1 MATRDLT
8 EARVED
14 VDKFVDLFEAIVGNV
29 SRLLH
34 GKETAVRLALLCLVS
49 RGHLLVEDV
58 PGVGKTSLAKA
69 LARSVRLDW
78 QRVQFTPDLLPSD
91 VTGSAVFDRDSST
104 FRFRPGAVFTN
115 ILLGDEINRASPK
128 TQSALLEAM
137 EERQVTVDGLTHRLP
152 SPFLV
157 IATQNPAEHE
167 GTYPLPESQV
177 DRFLL
182 RLTMGYPDRSAEIT
196 MLESHGQVAVED
208 LEPVADASDLDFLC
222 NLAASVYV
230 APPLRGYLVDIAAT
244 TREHPSVELGM
255 SPRATIALHT
265 AAKTLAAAN
274 GRDFVVPDDIREVAE
289 PVLAHRLVLAAGA
302 ELDSTTP
309 SEVVAEVLQRV
320 PVPASRR

>member
-1 MATRDLT
+1 MATQDV
-8 EARVED
+8 ADAGVEQ
-14 VDKFVDLFEAIVGNV
+14 FVALFEAIVGNV
-29 SRLLH
+29 GRVLH
-34 GKETAVRLALLCLVS
+34 GKDDAVRLALLCLIS

-69 LARSVRLDW
+69 LARSVRLEW
-78 QRVQFTPDLLPSD
+78 QRIQFTPDLLPSD

-104 FRFRPGAVFTN
+104 FRFRPGSVFTN

-137 EERQVTVDGLTHRLP
+137 EEHQVTVDGRTHRLP

-157 IATQNPAEHE
+157 IATQNPVEHE

-182 RLTMGYPDRSAEIT
+182 RLTIGYPERSSEIT
-196 MLESHGQVAVED
+196 MLESHGAVVAED
-208 LEPVADASDLDFLC
+208 LEAVANASDLDFLC
-222 NLAASVYV
+222 DLAASVYV
-230 APPLRGYLVDIAAT
+230 APPLRGYVVDIATA

-265 AAKTLAAAN
+265 VAKTLAAAS
-274 GRDFVVPDDIREVAE
+274 GRDFVVPDDIRDVAE
-289 PVLAHRLVLAAGA
+289 PVLAHRLVLAAEA
-302 ELDSTTP
+302 ELNATTA
-309 SEVVAEVLQRV
+309 SDVVAEVLRRV
-320 PVPASRR
+320 PVPAARQ